1 MDELSSEI
9 LLIIVI
15 IAYIQLWF
23 YTFKR
28 REIEKKIE
36 DRINERFD
44 DFISKKILSMEKLA
58 NDYTK
63 YLNKLT
69 ETKINEIQ
77 SNYDK
82 FEESSRKISIYMV
95 SLEDQLLKIKRYQE
109 NIAAAMNGTFL
120 KAINEVEE
128 KNELIRKNNDN
139 IKRLEAMIEKRN
151 KKIKRLEDGKNN

>member
-9 LLIIVI
+9 LLIIVV

-23 YTFKR
+23 YTFKHQ
-28 REIEKKIE
+28 EIEKKIE

-44 DFISKKILSMEKLA
+44 DFISKKVLSMEKLA
-58 NDYTK
+58 NDYSK

-82 FEESSRKISIYMV
+82 FEESSRKISIHMV
-95 SLEDQLLKIKRYQE
+95 SLEDQLLKLKRYQE

-139 IKRLEAMIEKRN
+139 IKRLEAMIEQRN

>member
-1 MDELSSEI
+1 
-9 LLIIVI
+9 
-15 IAYIQLWF
+15 
-23 YTFKR
+23 
-28 REIEKKIE
+28 
-36 DRINERFD
+36 
-44 DFISKKILSMEKLA
+44 MEKLA
-58 NDYTK
+58 NDYSK

-82 FEESSRKISIYMV
+82 FEESSRKISIHMV
-95 SLEDQLLKIKRYQE
+95 SLEDQLLKLKRYQE

-139 IKRLEAMIEKRN
+139 IKRLEAMIEQRN